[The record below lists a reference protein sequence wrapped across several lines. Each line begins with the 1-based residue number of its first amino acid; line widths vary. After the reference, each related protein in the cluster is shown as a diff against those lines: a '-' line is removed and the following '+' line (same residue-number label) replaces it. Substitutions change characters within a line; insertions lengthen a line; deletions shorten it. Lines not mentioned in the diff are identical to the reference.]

1 MLTPHP
7 FYRPHNYPPLT
18 LPHQK
23 NTYTYRSY
31 SKEMHHSEGITVALT
46 SLKYDMPDLN
56 EIFQLVHEMLEFCH
70 PPLFGYVLLFIDLS
84 KSV

>member
-1 MLTPHP
+1 
-7 FYRPHNYPPLT
+7 
-18 LPHQK
+18 
-23 NTYTYRSY
+23 
-31 SKEMHHSEGITVALT
+31 MHHSEGITVALT

-56 EIFQLVHEMLEFCH
+56 EIFQLVHEMLAFCH